1 MRCDHEYFADGEGF
15 KNLRSKKYRSGQ
27 VSTVVAGGRCFSVRD
42 GAASGPFYSLL
53 MGWPNVRSDRPAH
66 ALKSA

>member
-53 MGWPNVRSDRPAH
+53 MG
-66 ALKSA
+66 